1 MLQRLRNS
9 TLDGSAFTHLPA
21 EEVNDFIARQDEIRL
36 MRRRGEVASSAP
48 PGRRR
53 GKVKRA
59 SQEISPSWP

>member
-48 PGRRR
+48 PVGDEGR
-53 GKVKRA
+53 
-59 SQEISPSWP
+59 